1 MNISSAADSLPIHDV
16 VKGTFASLVLGGS
29 GPIVVEFMSYGCSHC
44 RTLEP
49 VIERVAEGLRS
60 RETFYRVNVGVDR
73 ELADRY
79 GITGTPTFVMF
90 SDAREVGRVVGP
102 RPEASSLSRAVTQP
116 FER

>member
-1 MNISSAADSLPIHDV
+1 M
-16 VKGTFASLVLGGS
+16 
-29 GPIVVEFMSYGCSHC
+29 
-44 RTLEP
+44 
-49 VIERVAEGLRS
+49 
-60 RETFYRVNVGVDR
+60 DR

-102 RPEASSLSRAVTQP
+102 RPEASSLSLAVTQP

>member
-1 MNISSAADSLPIHDV
+1 MNISGATDAIHDV
-16 VKGTFASLVLGGS
+16 AESTFASLVLGGS

-49 VIERVAEGLRS
+49 IIERVAEGLTP
-60 RETFYRVNVGVDR
+60 RETFFRVNVGMDG

-79 GITGTPTFVMF
+79 GVTGTPTVVMF
-90 SDAREVGRVVGP
+90 RDAREVGRIVGP
-102 RPEASSLSRAVTQP
+102 RPEEASLARALTQP

>member
-1 MNISSAADSLPIHDV
+1 MNISGATDAIHDV
-16 VKGTFASLVLGGS
+16 AESTFASLVLAGS

-49 VIERVAEGLRS
+49 VIEHVAEELTS
-60 RETFYRVNVGVDR
+60 RETFFRVNVGMEG

-79 GITGTPTFVMF
+79 GVTGTPTLVMF
-90 SDAREVGRVVGP
+90 RDAREVGRVVGP
-102 RPEASSLSRAVTQP
+102 RPDASSLTLALTQP